1 MRTSTLLTA
10 LLFLALL
17 LPYAV
22 HADEIWMTTG
32 RKLDGTLTDL
42 GNGKVRIEM
51 SFGTL
56 ELPADQIA
64 RVERGSTAA
73 QEIERVLAELTPGD
87 AEGRFELAL
96 WCRDN
101 GEATLERRLL
111 ERVILIDPDHE
122 GARHL
127 LGYLKLEDGT
137 WVTEEQWRDLRGEV
151 RFRGDWVAAE
161 ERTRTLQAEQQQ
173 AALRRLQQ
181 LEDAR
186 LQVETARLQLEA
198 SRQASA
204 ANAVP
209 GVANPVSGIPVGG
222 FPLYGGGAPAYGTSH
237 RSYDGVPHV
246 WWQLQGGYGGTVHGS
261 GSTGTGQARP
271 PRPQRRET
279 RSEPPATT
287 AQPRRHTRGGR
298 VLYAP
303 PPQQPPGR

>member
-1 MRTSTLLTA
+1 MKISTLLTA
-10 LLFLALL
+10 LLCLSL
-17 LPYAV
+17 LPPHAI

-73 QEIERVLAELTPGD
+73 QEVERVLAALQPGD

-127 LGYLKLEDGT
+127 LGYLRLTDGT
-137 WVTEEQWRDLRGEV
+137 WVTEEQLRDLRGEV
-151 RFRGDWVAAE
+151 RFRGDWVTSE
-161 ERTRTLQAEQQQ
+161 ERARTLQAEQQQ
-173 AALRRLQQ
+173 TALRRLQQ

-198 SRQASA
+198 SRQTSA
-204 ANAVP
+204 ARTVP
-209 GVANPVSGIPVGG
+209 GVVNPVSGIPVGG

-237 RSYDGVPHV
+237 HGYDGVPHV
-246 WWQLQGGYGGTVHGS
+246 WWHLQGSHGGTVHGS
-261 GSTGTGQARP
+261 GGLGTGQARS
-271 PRPQRRET
+271 PRPQARDT
-279 RSEPPATT
+279 GSEPRATT
-287 AQPRRHTRGGR
+287 SQPRRHTRGGR